1 MADELIEIPLF
12 PLGLVLFPGMAL
24 PLHIFE
30 SRYRH
35 MIGDCLADRAPFGVA
50 LALAGGTHEHEHD
63 LPAPVGT
70 LARIADYERLPDGRF
85 NLLALGT
92 SRFHIAELRHV
103 RPYAT
108 ALVHPVHDTDEAP
121 GNLAAPLERAKETLS
136 TYLQLVLSLVDDE
149 PRQIEIPNDA
159 DEVSYLIGTCL
170 TCDYDEKQ
178 RLLELCST
186 SERLRV
192 GSALLRCELERLSR
206 QVPATARH
214 LYLDERFGL
223 N

>member
-30 SRYRH
+30 SRYCH

-50 LALAGGTHEHEHD
+50 LALAGGTHEHE

-85 NLLALGT
+85 NLLTLGT

-121 GNLAAPLERAKETLS
+121 AEVTAPLQRAKETLS
-136 TYLQLVLSLVDDE
+136 AYLQLVLSLVDDE
-149 PRQIEIPNDA
+149 PRDIEIPDDA

-170 TCDYDEKQ
+170 TCDYGEKQ

>member
-1 MADELIEIPLF
+1 VADELIEIPLF

-30 SRYRH
+30 PRYRQ

-50 LALAGGTHEHEHD
+50 LALAGGTHEHEI
-63 LPAPVGT
+63 PAPVGT
-70 LARIADYERLPDGRF
+70 LARIADYECLPDSRF

-92 SRFHIAELRHV
+92 SRFHIAELRHD

-108 ALVHPVHDTDEAP
+108 ALVHPVHDTFEAP
-121 GNLAAPLERAKETLS
+121 DDLASTLHRAKETL
-136 TYLQLVLSLVDDE
+136 TEYLQLVLSLVDDE
-149 PRQIEIPNDA
+149 PRQIEIPDDA
-159 DEVSYLIGTCL
+159 DDVSYLIGTCL
-170 TCDYDEKQ
+170 TCDYGEKQ
-178 RLLELCST
+178 RLLELCSA
-186 SERLRV
+186 SERLQV
-192 GSALLRCELERLSR
+192 GSTLLRCELERLSR